1 MGPPWFPFAKK
12 PLFIVRTKGHRM
24 HLRLKSVVASL
35 VTTGMV
41 AGMLAFIIVPAAQ
54 AATPPWEPDPSAR
67 GNVVFYDATGHVV
80 TGGSIDDSPVA
91 AFVQAAAP
99 GRSTDNTATQFGFL
113 AQPGVAT
120 GSWPGEQMSAGNA
133 YPVSIPNNPPSN
145 NPTVA
150 GSPGEESLRT
160 LATDFP

>member
-1 MGPPWFPFAKK
+1 
-12 PLFIVRTKGHRM
+12 M

-41 AGMLAFIIVPAAQ
+41 AGMLGFIIVPAAQ
-54 AATPPWEPDPSAR
+54 AATPPWEPDPNAR

-99 GRSTDNTATQFGFL
+99 GTLHRQHRHPVRLPRPTRCRNRVL
-113 AQPGVAT
+113 ARRADVGRQRLPCFH
-120 GSWPGEQMSAGNA
+120 PE
-133 YPVSIPNNPPSN
+133 
-145 NPTVA
+145 
-150 GSPGEESLRT
+150 
-160 LATDFP
+160 